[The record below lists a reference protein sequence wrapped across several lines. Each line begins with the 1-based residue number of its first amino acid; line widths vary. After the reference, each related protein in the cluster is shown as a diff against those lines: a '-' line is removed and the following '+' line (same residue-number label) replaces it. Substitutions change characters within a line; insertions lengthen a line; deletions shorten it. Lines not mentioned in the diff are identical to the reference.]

1 MKRRY
6 EDTWRWKPLMFLVLQ
21 ILEERGGRISDNEL
35 LLEIKRRGEDISR
48 SELNKILMTLEV
60 YGLIY
65 VESVSLKEKIIERI
79 EEERRYLSVG
89 ED

>member
-1 MKRRY
+1 
-6 EDTWRWKPLMFLVLQ
+6 MFLVLQ

>member
-1 MKRRY
+1 
-6 EDTWRWKPLMFLVLQ
+6 MFIVLQ

-35 LLEIKRRGEDISR
+35 LLEIKRRGMDISR

-65 VESVSLKEKIIERI
+65 VEPVSLKEKIIERI